1 MEHDDKALPI
11 DIRVLGREAGR
22 CHAWA
27 KALHYKELEFSQ
39 DQTSGAVEAL
49 IQINN
54 QLQQYDAA
62 IGILR
67 KAQLY
72 KDGIT
77 LRETWFEKLE
87 RWEEALEA
95 YKKREQEHPEQAD
108 TFDVIMGKM
117 RCLHALGE
125 WDSLSSL
132 AQEKWHTSTL
142 EIKRAV
148 APVAAA
154 AAWNL
159 GKWDQYS

>member
-1 MEHDDKALPI
+1 MMNKALPI

-27 KALHYKELEFSQ
+27 KALHYKELEFCQ

-72 KDGIT
+72 KDGIQ
-77 LRETWFEKLE
+77 LRETWFEK
-87 RWEEALEA
+87 A
-95 YKKREQEHPEQAD
+95 
-108 TFDVIMGKM
+108 
-117 RCLHALGE
+117 
-125 WDSLSSL
+125 
-132 AQEKWHTSTL
+132 
-142 EIKRAV
+142 RAV
-148 APVAAA
+148 GRGSGVLQKARTRV
-154 AAWNL
+154 
-159 GKWDQYS
+159 S